1 MVDSLENL
9 PRHRS
14 ADLIVG
20 ILKNE
25 KFRASGQNL
34 IHRYGLIDH
43 PAFMGKKLGLFQ
55 SHSGV
60 IFNQDSQQDLIF
72 MIGVDVLVFDVH
84 DGADVW
90 AKVFGVRQRI
100 VGQFNN
106 SFPRNFIA
114 HGLNGDKHH
123 QKWQEYLQPPHLDS
137 LSDSTSDKIFL
148 SYHNFLPH
156 SLDDNGFKRK

>member
-1 MVDSLENL
+1 MISLRVESGLVTSLVDHKNIVLVDLPPWDFKGDYHSLIGMVDSLENL

-43 PAFMGKKLGLFQ
+43 PAFIGIKLGLFQ

-60 IFNQDSQQDLIF
+60 IFNQDSQQDLII
-72 MIGVDVLVFDVH
+72 MIGYPNFV
-84 DGADVW
+84 
-90 AKVFGVRQRI
+90 KES
-100 VGQFNN
+100 FNWD
-106 SFPRNFIA
+106 
-114 HGLNGDKHH
+114 LK
-123 QKWQEYLQPPHLDS
+123 
-137 LSDSTSDKIFL
+137 
-148 SYHNFLPH
+148 
-156 SLDDNGFKRK
+156 